1 MSDSVKKYHEMV
13 ESGEITPIKP
23 IKTNKMKKTITDELI
38 DNKLKE
44 RGMLH
49 VSELDVDEQI
59 ELLRKEYDFDFIHEF
74 GSANMYFYTE
84 STADGY
90 EVYIASDT
98 DGPPYI
104 GQDVYYYESDWFEK
118 LGAALSEGITIY
130 IDQYAM
136 DESSFTYAIE
146 EAYEEL
152 YDIMQTEAVQQLKD
166 EGYEY
171 KK

>member
-23 IKTNKMKKTITDELI
+23 IKTNKMKKIITDELI
-38 DNKLKE
+38 DDKLKE

-104 GQDVYYYESDWFEK
+104 RLRS
-118 LGAALSEGITIY
+118 
-130 IDQYAM
+130 
-136 DESSFTYAIE
+136 
-146 EAYEEL
+146 
-152 YDIMQTEAVQQLKD
+152 
-166 EGYEY
+166 
-171 KK
+171 